1 MYQCHVYFISFM
13 SKSST
18 LRLYT
23 GRVGV
28 GNKASLPVEVLVVG
42 LFSAAVD
49 VDGLGSCSV

>member
-1 MYQCHVYFISFM
+1 MYQCHVYVISFM

-49 VDGLGSCSV
+49 VDGLGSGSV

>member
-1 MYQCHVYFISFM
+1 MYVIAFM

-18 LRLYT
+18 LRSYT

-28 GNKASLPVEVLVVG
+28 GNKASLPVEVLVVS

-49 VDGLGSCSV
+49 VAGLGSCSV